1 MRIPRKYI
9 IMITVLIAL
18 IVVTGILVS
27 GCRPGSSN
35 ANGRT
40 NAASED
46 SQLYTCGMHPSV
58 IQEGPGQCPICG
70 MNLTPMDTGTGT
82 STPDGERRIL
92 FWVAPMDP
100 TYVRDEPGV
109 SPMGMDLVP
118 VYEDEITGGAAVS
131 VDPAIIQSI
140 GVRYAEVEVGPVEK
154 TIRAAAHVDFD
165 EDHYTVLSTRTG
177 GWIETLHVTSPGDV
191 VHEGDPLFDFYA
203 PTIYS
208 AQEEFLIARRMG
220 DSTLANAALERLRLL
235 GVSDEVIDDIRAN
248 GSRRALTITAP
259 MDGVVVSIGSAGGG
273 GGMSSSSGGMD
284 MGGVGGMGD
293 SGAGMSASTGGTI
306 REGDYV
312 GSGTAVFSIADLS
325 SVWVYAHVYEDEL
338 EFVREGLQAELEL
351 EYLPGRTFE
360 GVIDYV
366 YPFLDRQTRDIKM
379 KLRFP
384 NPDGDLM
391 PGMFGT
397 VRIESRIEDNGL
409 LIPSEAVIYSG
420 DSRIV
425 FLALGEGHFAPVEV
439 RIGVSTR
446 NAKVQVLDG
455 LVAGQTVVTSA
466 QFLLDSESR
475 LREALNRML
484 AGTTSPEPSTSD
496 ETAPQASDE
505 WADLAPDDPDALFRC
520 PMSDDRYYTSE
531 DGECP
536 ICGMFLEPHDPE
548 NWNTDHDHAH
558 QVTEHD

>member
-1 MRIPRKYI
+1 MRIPRIYI
-9 IMITVLIAL
+9 ITVLAL
-18 IVVTGILVS
+18 IVLIVAAGFLFYGRRQGDVH
-27 GCRPGSSN
+27 
-35 ANGRT
+35 ADGRT
-40 NAASED
+40 TAASED
-46 SQLYTCGMHPSV
+46 SQLYTCGMHPNV

-70 MNLTPMDTGTGT
+70 MNLVPMN
-82 STPDGERRIL
+82 
-92 FWVAPMDP
+92 
-100 TYVRDEPGV
+100 
-109 SPMGMDLVP
+109 
-118 VYEDEITGGAAVS
+118 EDKAVDGAAVTIDS
-131 VDPAIIQSI
+131 AIIQSI

-165 EDHYTVLSTRTG
+165 EDHYAVLSTRTD

-235 GVSDEVIDDIRAN
+235 GVSEEVIDDIRAN
-248 GSRRALTITAP
+248 GSRRAITITAP

-284 MGGVGGMGD
+284 MSDMGGVGGMGD
-293 SGAGMSASTGGTI
+293 SGSGMSASTGGTI

-338 EFVREGLQAELEL
+338 EFVREGLQTELEL
-351 EYLPGRTFE
+351 DYMPGRTFE

-366 YPFLDRQTRDIKM
+366 YPFLDRQTRDIKIR
-379 KLRFP
+379 LRFP

-409 LIPSEAVIYSG
+409 LIPSEAVIHSG

-425 FLALGEGHFAPVEV
+425 FLALGEGHFAPREV
-439 RIGVSTR
+439 RIGVSAG
-446 NAKVQVLDG
+446 NEMVQVLDG
-455 LVAGQTVVTSA
+455 LDEGQTIVTSA

-484 AGTTSPEPSTSD
+484 AGPTSSEPSTLD
-496 ETAPQASDE
+496 ESAPQASDE
-505 WADLAPDDPDALFRC
+505 WVDLAPDDPDALFRC
-520 PMSDDRYYTSE
+520 PMPEDRYYTSE